1 MVHRTK
7 YWTATISINSIKIAD
22 GSRDTMLDTACD
34 FLAPDLRPVPPQV
47 GWLIIVV
54 IVIVIIFTTIVIVII
69 TIAIINIIINNNNN
83 LAILIF
89 SNILICSPIVP
100 SQ

>member
-1 MVHRTK
+1 
-7 YWTATISINSIKIAD
+7 
-22 GSRDTMLDTACD
+22 MLDTACD

-54 IVIVIIFTTIVIVII
+54 IVIVIIFINIV
-69 TIAIINIIINNNNN
+69 IINIIINNNNN
-83 LAILIF
+83 LAIFIF

>member
-1 MVHRTK
+1 MLDTDYFNLCK
-7 YWTATISINSIKIAD
+7 INIKISD

-54 IVIVIIFTTIVIVII
+54 IVIVIIFITIVITIVTII
-69 TIAIINIIINNNNN
+69 TIAIINISINNNNN
-83 LAILIF
+83 LAIFIF
-89 SNILICSPIVP
+89 TNKLICSPIVP